1 MPFSSPKRA
10 LLPSIFPGTA
20 YFLNFPEGGVA
31 INLLADFGES
41 QQFVKNTFCVKMTS
55 IRLSLGGDDNQ
66 EKEKDANA
74 QLMELD
80 KGNLQYFASK

>member
-1 MPFSSPKRA
+1 
-10 LLPSIFPGTA
+10 
-20 YFLNFPEGGVA
+20 
-31 INLLADFGES
+31 
-41 QQFVKNTFCVKMTS
+41 MTS

-80 KGNLQYFASK
+80 KGKYGLKGVYEGLSLCLCLKPQISLRVIPV